1 MKRNFFILAT
11 LALSFALAQAQE
23 KSTLRL
29 NGTTSGVTTGKV
41 YLQKFVD
48 KYYVVIDSAKIQN
61 GQFSFSTKSDLPEI
75 YGISLGT
82 KENPYMLFLDKNQI
96 TVKLDSASQ
105 YSRTEV
111 SGSALHALYT
121 DYMNQKDVKIDEFI
135 KQHPSSLVSA
145 YALYRHFAYRLTPAE
160 IQTNIKLL
168 DPSLHKTTYVQ
179 VLNKLV
185 ATLNNV
191 SVGKKAPEFSGTTPD
206 GKKVGLSD
214 RLGKGYLLIDFWAS
228 WCSPCRKENPGIV
241 KVYQKY
247 KGKGFDILAFSL
259 DKSKDQWVKAI
270 ANDHLD
276 WTQISELKY
285 WQSEVLNK
293 YGVRSIPTNFLVDS
307 KGIIV
312 AKNVFGEDLDKLLG
326 ELLNK

>member
-1 MKRNFFILAT
+1 MKRGL
-11 LALSFALAQAQE
+11 FALAVLVLSITFVQAQE

-29 NGTTSGVTTGKV
+29 NGTTSGVATGKV
-41 YLQKFVD
+41 YLQKFID
-48 KYYVVIDSAKIQN
+48 KYYVVIDSARIEN
-61 GQFSFSTKSDLPEI
+61 GRFSFSTKTELPEI
-75 YGISLGT
+75 YGISLST
-82 KENPYMLFLDKNQI
+82 KESPYMLFLDQNQI
-96 TVKLDSASQ
+96 AVKLGPAPD
-105 YSRTEV
+105 YNNTEV
-111 SGSALHALYT
+111 TGSALHTLYT

-160 IQTNIKLL
+160 IQANIKLL
-168 DPSLHKTTYVQ
+168 DPSLQKTNYVQ

-214 RLGKGYLLIDFWAS
+214 RLGKGYLLIDFWVS
-228 WCSPCRKENPGIV
+228 WCTPCRKENPGIV

-247 KGKGFDILAFSL
+247 KDKGFDIIAISL
-259 DKSKDQWVKAI
+259 DKSKDQWIKAI
-270 ANDHLD
+270 ADDRLE
-276 WTQISELKY
+276 WTQISELKQ
-285 WQSEVLNK
+285 WQNEVLSK
-293 YGVRSIPTNFLVDS
+293 YGVRSIPSNFLVDS
-307 KGIIV
+307 KGVIV